1 MEALPIDA
9 NGRFAGYAS
18 VFHKVDEGGDIVL
31 PGAFRKSLSLRGR
44 HRIKML
50 FQHDPKDPVGIWDTI
65 REDDF
70 GLYVE
75 GRLVGEVPRA
85 EALRRLIAKGAVDGL
100 SIGFRTVKATRE
112 GRSGNRKLHEIDLWE
127 ISIVTFPMMD
137 LARIAP
143 KPPRN
148 PRLER
153 SLQAA
158 IDLFKEK
165 EPT

>member
-1 MEALPIDA
+1 MDVLPIDA
-9 NGRFAGYAS
+9 SGRFAGYAS
-18 VFHKVDEGGDIVL
+18 VFHKLDEGGDIVL
-31 PGAFRKSLSLRGR
+31 PGAFRKSLGLRGK

-50 FQHDPKDPVGIWDTI
+50 FQHDPKDPVGTWDTI
-65 REDDF
+65 REDDY

-75 GRLVGEVPRA
+75 GRLVPEVPRA
-85 EALRRLIAKGAVDGL
+85 EALRRLIARGAVDGL

-112 GRSGNRKLHEIDLWE
+112 GRSGNRRLHEVDLWE

-143 KPPRN
+143 NSPRN

-158 IDLFKEK
+158 IAVFKQ
-165 EPT
+165 

>member
-1 MEALPIDA
+1 MDALPIDA

-31 PGAFRKSLSLRGR
+31 PGAFRKSLGLRGK

-50 FQHDPKDPVGIWDTI
+50 FQHDPKDPVGTWDTI

-85 EALRRLIAKGAVDGL
+85 DVAAVLSAVMDDRRTLGRQWNLVGGDL
-100 SIGFRTVKATRE
+100 SIA
-112 GRSGNRKLHEIDLWE
+112 D
-127 ISIVTFPMMD
+127 
-137 LARIAP
+137 
-143 KPPRN
+143 
-148 PRLER
+148 
-153 SLQAA
+153 A
-158 IDLFKEK
+158 IDQA
-165 EPT
+165 TSA